1 MKYVPIGIALFTL
14 PLLGLYQAIVGSF
27 VVSIP
32 ITVNQGPH
40 RACPARGS
48 SLGQPCAIHPRCTH
62 IFRAAPCQMYRDA
75 ICHAQ
80 IQRTQKA
87 EKNCA
92 TTTAASNAPAVIAA
106 ATSATRSITPSK
118 AIANAAT

>member
-1 MKYVPIGIALFTL
+1 MKYVLIGIALFTL
-14 PLLGLYQAIVGSF
+14 PPLGLYQAIVGSF

-48 SLGQPCAIHPRCTH
+48 SLGQPCAIHPDVHTSSGQPLAGYIHLSC
-62 IFRAAPCQMYRDA
+62 PNPKDA
-75 ICHAQ
+75 KS
-80 IQRTQKA
+80 R
-87 EKNCA
+87 KNCA

-106 ATSATRSITPSK
+106 TTSATRSITPSK